1 MQLVDEE
8 FQEEYEKMK
17 NNKFV
22 KYLETEMT
30 SIVPKSDVQ
39 CFGLDTGG
47 FRYSEQNNINW

>member
-1 MQLVDEE
+1 MQLIDEE
-8 FQEEYEKMK
+8 FQEEYERMK
-17 NNKFV
+17 SNKFV

-47 FRYSEQNNINW
+47 FQYW